1 MKKITFLFS
10 VVTLTIGCITFVNAQ
25 TTLNIENLSKPEV
38 ELIIGLNHPKNNNDI
53 KLQLQ
58 NNNVKG
64 DTDDTSTGINGIML
78 GNNDG
83 DLEDDILNEYLDNLG
98 DETNGLPEKEELVL
112 ERLKNPQDNVV
123 SIYPNPAVNFIN
135 VKVEEL
141 QNFEIEVYDFIGN
154 MVIAE
159 KVNHIEN
166 TKHRVD
172 ISNLQNGVYLMYI
185 VTNTDRLIKK
195 FGVN

>member
-64 DTDDTSTGINGIML
+64 DTDDTSTGMNGIML
-78 GNNDG
+78 GNNDS

-112 ERLKNPQDNVV
+112 ERLKNPQDNGV
-123 SIYPNPAVNFIN
+123 SLYPNPAVNFIN

-154 MVIAE
+154 MVIAQ

-166 TKHRVD
+166 TEHRVD
-172 ISNLQNGVYLMYI
+172 VSNLQNGVYLMYI
-185 VTNTDRLIKK
+185 VTNTERLIKK

>member
-64 DTDDTSTGINGIML
+64 DTDDTSTGMNGIML
-78 GNNDG
+78 GNNDS

-112 ERLKNPQDNVV
+112 ERLKNPQDNGV
-123 SIYPNPAVNFIN
+123 SLYPNPAVNFIN

-154 MVIAE
+154 MVIAQ

-172 ISNLQNGVYLMYI
+172 VSNLQNGVYLMYI
-185 VTNTDRLIKK
+185 VTNTERLIKK

>member
-64 DTDDTSTGINGIML
+64 DTDDTSTGMNGIML
-78 GNNDG
+78 GNNDS

-123 SIYPNPAVNFIN
+123 SLYPNPAVNFIN

-154 MVIAE
+154 MVIAQ

-166 TKHRVD
+166 TEHRVD
-172 ISNLQNGVYLMYI
+172 VSNLQNGVYLMYI
-185 VTNTDRLIKK
+185 VTNTERLIKK

>member
-64 DTDDTSTGINGIML
+64 DTDDTSTGMNGIML

-172 ISNLQNGVYLMYI
+172 VSNLQNGVYLMYI
-185 VTNTDRLIKK
+185 VTNTDRIIKK

>member
-10 VVTLTIGCITFVNAQ
+10 VVNLTFGCITFVNAQ
-25 TTLNIENLSKPEV
+25 TTLNVENLSKPEV

-83 DLEDDILNEYLDNLG
+83 DLEDDILNDYLDNLG

-112 ERLKNPQDNVV
+112 ERLKNPQDNIV
-123 SIYPNPAVNFIN
+123 SLYPNPAVNFIN

>member
-10 VVTLTIGCITFVNAQ
+10 VVNLTFGCITFVTAQ
-25 TTLNIENLSKPEV
+25 TTLNVENLSKPEV

-64 DTDDTSTGINGIML
+64 NTDDTSTGINGIML

-83 DLEDDILNEYLDNLG
+83 DLEDDILNDYLDNLG

-112 ERLKNPQDNVV
+112 ERLKNPQDNIV
-123 SIYPNPAVNFIN
+123 SLYPNPAVNFIN